1 MKTRTLS
8 RTVFTLLAMLFFL
21 PAVLTSQQTKEQITV
36 DWIYSGGLS
45 DIYNLPQVHWLAG
58 GKALLFDPSLPES
71 LQTFEIFDPA
81 TGKRSPAVDRQK
93 ALASAVAVFGE
104 EAAFESLPWP
114 DAFDRNGEQ
123 GLYLIDGDVF
133 IFDLRQARFI
143 RITDT
148 EEEEKSASFSPDG
161 RRVAFVRGNDLYYYD
176 LDEKREVRLTDDGSE
191 TLLNGTLSWVYWE
204 EIFGRRDI
212 GYWWSEDSKRIA
224 FLQSDESGVDLMH
237 YVDFQPALPRV
248 LTQRYPKAGSSNPTV
263 RIGVFDVHEK
273 TIAWLDF
280 PDAEYI
286 VRVNW
291 LPDNK
296 RLAVQTM
303 NRAQTRLDL
312 FFVSIDGEQA
322 EHILSETDTAWV
334 NINDDLYFLKDKKQF
349 IWQSERDGYAHL
361 YLYKMDGTLV
371 NQITRGEWAVR
382 SAGGGVFW
390 LRKAVVAVDEKRKWV
405 YFTALKESSI
415 EKHLYR
421 IKFNGKKLQ
430 RLSTEAGTHSI
441 TFSPDGRYYFDRYSN
456 ISTPPA
462 LRLHQ
467 NDGTLVRTLGGPN
480 LQALEKIDIRFP
492 ELMTIPA
499 RDGFAMPAQILKPA
513 DFDPA
518 KKYPLIIYVYGGP
531 SAPTVS
537 NSFQFNNFYNQ
548 ILLRQGFLVASVDNR
563 SATAISKK
571 LENRIVEQMYGN
583 SELND
588 LKDAV
593 RWFKKQSWIDPER
606 VGIWGWSGGGT
617 FTLLA
622 MTRTQEFRA
631 GIAVAGVTD
640 WRYYDTKWAEAA
652 MKRPQDNPEG
662 YEATNINRFAKDLHG
677 RLFIVHGTYDDNV
690 HIQNT
695 WAFVDALVAA
705 GKQFDM
711 MIYPMR
717 KHGISDLPAT
727 IHLRKAMVAFWKRN
741 LAPHM
746 HE

>member
-1 MKTRTLS
+1 MSVQRFLRPLVFINVLFIAAAASLS
-8 RTVFTLLAMLFFL
+8 G
-21 PAVLTSQQTKEQITV
+21 QEKKEKVTI
-36 DWIYSGGLS
+36 DWIYSGGLAE
-45 DIYNLPQVHWLAG
+45 IYNLPEVYWRADG
-58 GKALLFDPSLPES
+58 NALLLDPSLPES
-71 LQTFEIFDPA
+71 LQTFEVFDPSS
-81 TGKRSPAVDRQK
+81 GKRRPAVDREK
-93 ALASAVAVFGE
+93 ALQSANAFFAE
-104 EAAFESLPWP
+104 EAGLESLPWP
-114 DAFDRNGEQ
+114 DSFDRAGTRA
-123 GLYLIDGDVF
+123 LYLFDGDIYVL
-133 IFDLRQARFI
+133 DLPSSRFL
-143 RITDT
+143 RLTDT
-148 EEEEKSASFSPDG
+148 PEQEKSASFSPDG
-161 RRVAFVRGNDLYYYD
+161 NRVAFVRNNDLFYYD
-176 LDEKREVRLTDDGSE
+176 LPRKREVRVTHDGSE

-212 GYWWSEDSKRIA
+212 GYWWSDDSRHIA
-224 FLQSDESGVDLMH
+224 FLQTDESAVDLMH

-248 LTQRYPKAGSSNPTV
+248 ITQRYPKAGSTNPSV
-263 RIGVFDVHEK
+263 RIGVYDAK
-273 TIAWLDF
+273 QQTTSWLDF

-286 VRVNW
+286 VRINW
-291 LPDNK
+291 LPDNR

-312 FFVSIDGEQA
+312 LFVSIDGEQA
-322 EHILSETDTAWV
+322 EHILTETDPAWV
-334 NINDDLYFLKDKKQF
+334 NINDDLYFLKDKKRF

-421 IKFNGKKLQ
+421 IKFNGSRLQ
-430 RLSTEAGTHSI
+430 RLSKETGTHSI
-441 TFSPDGRYYFDRYSN
+441 SFSPDGNFYFDRYSN

-462 LRLHQ
+462 LRLHK
-467 NDGTLVRTLGGPN
+467 NNGRLHKTLGGPN
-480 LQALEKIDIRFP
+480 LHALEKIDIRFP
-492 ELMTIPA
+492 ELLTIPA
-499 RDGFAMPAQILKPA
+499 RDGFQMPAQILKPA
-513 DFDPA
+513 DFDPQ
-518 KKYPLIIYVYGGP
+518 KKYPLILYVYGGP

-537 NSFQFNNFYNQ
+537 NSFQFSNFFNQ
-548 ILLRQGFLVASVDNR
+548 VLLQQGYLVASVDNR

-571 LENRIVEQMYGN
+571 LENTIVEQMYGK
-583 SELND
+583 SEISD
-588 LKDAV
+588 LRDAV
-593 RWFKKQSWIDPER
+593 QWFKKQSWIDADR

-622 MTRTQEFRA
+622 MTHTQEFRA

-640 WRYYDTKWAEAA
+640 WRFYDTKWAEAA

-662 YEATNINRFAKDLHG
+662 YAATDLNAQAKNLHG

-695 WAFVDALVAA
+695 WAFVDALIAA

-741 LAPHM
+741 L
-746 HE
+746 